1 MNGVQHVTAT
11 SVCCDIRYHRPIH
24 NTGTV
29 MFQSTDIQVPFT
41 VFEQQRLALSN
52 IMWTVLFKH
61 RTAYLTG
68 YGM

>member
-1 MNGVQHVTAT
+1 MNGLQHVTAT

-29 MFQSTDIQVPFT
+29 TFQSRDIQVLFT

-52 IMWTVLFKH
+52 MWTVLFKH
-61 RTAYLTG
+61 CTAYLTG
-68 YGM
+68 YRM